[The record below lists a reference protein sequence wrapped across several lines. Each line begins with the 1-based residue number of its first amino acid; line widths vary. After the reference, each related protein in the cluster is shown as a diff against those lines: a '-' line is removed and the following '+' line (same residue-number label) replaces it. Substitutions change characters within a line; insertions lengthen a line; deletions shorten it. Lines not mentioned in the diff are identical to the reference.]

1 MFGKKARQIKDL
13 QTQLDIELSN
23 SKAFESELADAT
35 ETIKEIAAALV
46 VPEGRSVTY
55 RAWEVRGVLD
65 ELDEIR
71 AEAVRKAEQKKLRP
85 KKKVLKKR

>member
-1 MFGKKARQIKDL
+1 MFGRKSRQIKDL
-13 QTQLDIELSN
+13 TVQLEIELKN
-23 SKAFESELADAT
+23 SKAFENELA
-35 ETIKEIAAALV
+35 EVKEVLKEIAAALA
-46 VPEGRSVTY
+46 VPEGKSVSY

-71 AEAVRKAEQKKLRP
+71 AEALRKAELKKLRP